1 MNEAPMM
8 QQQQQAPPMYEM
20 GASFL
25 PMAAYSAFADTLSS
39 DRSHS
44 HSSDL
49 LASDLLSAFQEE
61 QDLFSGWMSTGK
73 SNSSDYLLPK
83 GMSSNPRYPQQHYLQ
98 VSSLEPSPLDPAVVN
113 RHQQR
118 QQEQQSHP
126 AVHPT
131 CQSQSLFSAGM
142 ATDNAADSDHHLPSR
157 CKSTSDQGYLHFQ
170 VSDLEP
176 SPLGPAVVNR
186 HQLQQ
191 QQQDHLVA
199 HST

>member
-8 QQQQQAPPMYEM
+8 QQQQQARSMYDLA
-20 GASFL
+20 ASFH
-25 PMAAYSAFADTLSS
+25 PMTACSASADTVSS

-49 LASDLLSAFQEE
+49 LASDLLSSFQDG
-61 QDLFSGWMSTGK
+61 QDLFSGWF
-73 SNSSDYLLPK
+73 SNSSDYFLSK

-98 VSSLEPSPLDPAVVN
+98 VSNLEPSPLDPAVVN

-118 QQEQQSHP
+118 QREQQSHL
-126 AVHPT
+126 AVHLT
-131 CQSQSLFSAGM
+131 RQSQSLFSAGM
-142 ATDNAADSDHHLPSR
+142 APDNTANSDHHSPSR
-157 CKSTSDQGYLHFQ
+157 CKSTSDQVYPHFQ
-170 VSDLEP
+170 DSDLEP

-191 QQQDHLVA
+191 QQQGHQVD